1 MTIKTAISIDAELF
15 EKAESMARTLHITR
29 SGLFVLALKEYLRR
43 HEDMEMYDTLNDVY
57 RDGPD
62 TAERVAHMNTFL
74 DTLADAPTSGLTR
87 EEIQCHLNQERQSW
101 ENRRD

>member
-43 HEDMEMYDTLNDVY
+43 HEDMEMYDALNDVY

-62 TAERVAHMNTFL
+62 TAERAL
-74 DTLADAPTSGLTR
+74 
-87 EEIQCHLNQERQSW
+87 
-101 ENRRD
+101 NRRRKARHREVVDGQW